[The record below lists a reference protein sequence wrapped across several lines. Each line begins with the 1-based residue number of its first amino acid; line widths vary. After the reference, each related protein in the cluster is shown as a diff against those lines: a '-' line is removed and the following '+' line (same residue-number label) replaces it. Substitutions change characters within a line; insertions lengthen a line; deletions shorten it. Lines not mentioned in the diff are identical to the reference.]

1 MTKDQKYEAEK
12 LKLLKL
18 DLTPD
23 QYDRAIQA
31 ICRKLKI

>member
-12 LKLLKL
+12 LKLLKQA
-18 DLTPD
+18 LTPD